1 METKHRCK
9 DFNSRL
15 NVVFFSRKIDIGKIT
30 AEKNINSLWMLR
42 QVAVG
47 YFKVHRVYFIT

>member
-9 DFNSRL
+9 YFNSRL

-30 AEKNINSLWMLR
+30 AEKKHKFFVDVEAGGCRIL
-42 QVAVG
+42 
-47 YFKVHRVYFIT
+47 